1 MRVRERHP
9 EADPRNHSYLGGEES
24 GGWARR
30 GGGRVSGGGK
40 YLFRLLFE
48 TKKKK
53 LYIHDLL
60 QENDKYYI
68 FKSTSWSRL
77 ETLAYLASCLLA
89 DSFNFTPP
97 SPSRRSQESRTLK
110 KTLQSSQKCVCA
122 RAVSCDLFLS
132 FDFICWR

>member
-1 MRVRERHP
+1 MGAGR
-9 EADPRNHSYLGGEES
+9 G
-24 GGWARR
+24 

-77 ETLAYLASCLLA
+77 ETLAYFMSVIRFLQFHAPL
-89 DSFNFTPP
+89 PVP
-97 SPSRRSQESRTLK
+97 TLPG
-110 KTLQSSQKCVCA
+110 
-122 RAVSCDLFLS
+122 
-132 FDFICWR
+132 I

>member
-9 EADPRNHSYLGGEES
+9 EADPRNHSYLGGEKS

-30 GGGRVSGGGK
+30 GGGACQEEGNTSFVCF
-40 YLFRLLFE
+40 LRL
-48 TKKKK
+48 KKK

-89 DSFNFTPP
+89 DSFSFTPP

>member
-1 MRVRERHP
+1 MRERHP

-30 GGGRVSGGGK
+30 GGGECQEEGNTSFVCF
-40 YLFRLLFE
+40 LRL
-48 TKKKK
+48 KKKN

-89 DSFNFTPP
+89 DSFSFTPP